1 MATRTNNK
9 ADRIFVRDGRRSYR
23 RTYSVAEIRS
33 GIVIV
38 VILVAIVAWVAWKG
52 AHPNPSLF
60 MLEADLSQA
69 GILIEAGGARPYD
82 AGTADRGPV
91 PPGLAREGWYE
102 GEITRFDYDNLFVK
116 INGRE
121 GFYKSFGFEMLYFLS
136 IVATVD
142 PRTVVDIELY
152 DLGSAANAVGAYS
165 GERSPGVSPIVGENG
180 MKHIDRNALFLTQG
194 RYYLRAIGSEES
206 AEVLAE
212 LEHVRDRFE
221 KDLPVEPLPWG
232 YALFV
237 GAMGLTPGAV
247 SYATE
252 NAFSF
257 GFASNV
263 YSAKLESGAELFVTP
278 AGNESAAGLAA
289 RYLDGFRRYG
299 DDEGAFIKDR
309 YQGKY
314 ATAIGAGPWVV
325 GFLRA
330 PDAGAANTELQKLA
344 AAVKDIPL
352 PAIPEE
358 TQAEDDITD
367 DIGDGYGSDEF

>member
-23 RTYSVAEIRS
+23 RKYSVAETRA

-38 VILVAIVAWVAWKG
+38 VLLFAVVLWVAWKG
-52 AHPNPSLF
+52 ARPDPSLF
-60 MLEADLSQA
+60 MLETDLSQA
-69 GILIEAGGARPYD
+69 GLMGEAGAGA
-82 AGTADRGPV
+82 AGAVDRGPV
-91 PPGLAREGWYE
+91 PSGLARQGWYE

-136 IVATVD
+136 IVVTED
-142 PRTVVDIELY
+142 PGTVVDIELY

-165 GERSPGVSPIVGENG
+165 GERSPGVSPVVGENG

-194 RYYLRAIGSEES
+194 RYYLRAIGSDES
-206 AEVLAE
+206 PDVLAE
-212 LEHVRDRFE
+212 LEHIQARFE
-221 KDLPVEPLPWG
+221 RDLPGEPLPWG

-278 AGNESAAGLAA
+278 AGDEAAAAELAG

-299 DDEGAFIKDR
+299 ADEGAFIKDR

-314 ATAIGAGPWVV
+314 ATAVGAGPWVV

-330 PDAGAANTELQKLA
+330 PDPGKANDELHKLA
-344 AAVKDIPL
+344 AAVRNVPL
-352 PAIPEE
+352 PGMPGE
-358 TQAEDDITD
+358 TPAEDNVAD
-367 DIGDGYGSDEF
+367 DIEDGYGSDEF

>member
-1 MATRTNNK
+1 MPTRSRNK

-23 RTYSVAEIRS
+23 RRYSVSETRS
-33 GIVIV
+33 GVVIV
-38 VILVAIVAWVAWKG
+38 VLLLAVVLWVGWKG
-52 AHPNPSLF
+52 AHPDPSLF
-60 MLEADLSQA
+60 MLETDLSQA
-69 GILIEAGGARPYD
+69 GILVEAGQPTSGA
-82 AGTADRGPV
+82 AGRGPV
-91 PPGLAREGWYE
+91 PPGLALEGWYE
-102 GEITRFDYDNLFVK
+102 GEMTRFDYDNLFVK

-136 IVATVD
+136 IVVTDAPQTI
-142 PRTVVDIELY
+142 VDIELY

-165 GERSPGVSPIVGENG
+165 GERSPGVSPVVGENG
-180 MKHIDRNALFLTQG
+180 MTHIDRNALFLTQG
-194 RYYLRAIGSEES
+194 RYYLRAIGSDES
-206 AEVLAE
+206 PAVLAE
-212 LEHVRDRFE
+212 LEHIRGRFE
-221 KDLPVEPLPWG
+221 QDLPREPLPWG

-263 YSAKLESGAELFVTP
+263 YSARLESGAELFVTP
-278 AGNESAAGLAA
+278 AGDKAAAAELAG

-299 DDEGAFIKDR
+299 SDEGAFIKDR

-330 PDAGAANTELQKLA
+330 PDASAANGELQKLA
-344 AAVKDIPL
+344 AAVKNVPL
-352 PAIPEE
+352 PAMPEDAP
-358 TQAEDDITD
+358 AEDDVTD
-367 DIGDGYGSDEF
+367 DINDGYGSDDF